1 MVRAL
6 GVSTV
11 DSAVLLM
18 TVGEGQN
25 LGCSGR
31 GLAGFKTYCTMVII
45 YSYMLRR
52 RVRQRVV
59 QEGSG
64 VITGVLCGR

>member
-11 DSAVLLM
+11 DSAVLLT

-25 LGCSGR
+25 LGGSER
-31 GLAGFKTYCTMVII
+31 GLAGFKNYCTMVV

>member
-31 GLAGFKTYCTMVII
+31 GLAGFKNYCTMVVV

-59 QEGSG
+59 QEGYG